1 MENLAENILRA
12 ITVSRDNDAVRNMP
26 VFAGDVYHIHVP
38 TTEDEARALVQP
50 QEGGWDGVPTE
61 EGMVLSVTSL
71 TRNGNGLNL
80 NGDTRQVRLGDMLA
94 HGNDGRIALRV
105 TRVQQRMGFSEE
117 GQPQTRN
124 YYFFAFA

>member
-1 MENLAENILRA
+1 MENLAENILKA

-38 TTEDEARALVQP
+38 TTEDEARAMVQP
-50 QEGGWDGVPTE
+50 QESGWDGVPTE
-61 EGMVLSVTSL
+61 EGLVLSVTSL

-80 NGDTRQVRLGDMLA
+80 NGETRSARLGDMLS
-94 HGNDGRIALRV
+94 HGSDGHVALRV
-105 TRVQQRMGFSEE
+105 TKVSQRMGFSET
-117 GQPQTRN
+117 GQPQSRN